1 MVYLKNIKYTVELR
15 NMKINFILTEMTLDS
30 YNISREEVRIFPQI
44 ALPSRIKSPKT
55 GQNYKVRYNSK
66 SASVKNKGTL
76 LNFESLKKIIIIS
89 PNECKCFLYILN
101 WMTF

>member
-30 YNISREEVRIFPQI
+30 YNISREEVRILLQI

-55 GQNYKVRYNSK
+55 SQKYKVRDNSE
-66 SASVKNKGTL
+66 SAPIKNKGTL
-76 LNFESLKKIIIIS
+76 LNFESLEKS
-89 PNECKCFLYILN
+89 
-101 WMTF
+101 